1 MRERTSEDDRIAR
14 KKHFKKGDVIQ
25 IRVFK
30 KINKETQEE
39 TPEKIYTQIIL
50 EKTHMFEGQQ
60 GTYYKV
66 WSIEEGIEKEKI
78 YLHDIPED
86 KAEVTLLESSDEQ
99 TTTKSNG

>member
-1 MRERTSEDDRIAR
+1 MRERTPEDDRIAR

-25 IRVFK
+25 IKVFK
-30 KINKETQEE
+30 KIDQETLEE
-39 TPEKIYTQIIL
+39 KPEKIYTQIIL

-66 WSIEEGIEKEKI
+66 WSIEEAIEKEKV

-86 KAEVTLLESSDEQ
+86 KAEVKLLESSNE
-99 TTTKSNG
+99 